1 MKKIISFLLLILS
14 IFISA
19 SVNAAD
25 TPITW
30 TEEEL
35 AFMEENPEIH
45 LGVDPAFVPF
55 EFIDV
60 DKEYKGVASDYIKI
74 IEEKTG
80 LDFVVTP
87 DLTWVE
93 AYDLA
98 RNKELDVLPAVSKT
112 VEREQYFLFSTL
124 YYQFKRV
131 IVTRNTETSI
141 GGLEDLDGTTVA
153 VQKNSSHHSYLLS
166 FPEINLSLY
175 DTVEE
180 ALTAVANGSE
190 VSFVGNLATTN
201 FLINEL
207 ALTNLKFIA
216 FKAEEESGLYFAVRN
231 DWPELISIINKVL
244 QTITQEQK
252 MAIHNRW
259 ITIDTQ
265 TDYGPLIRIIA
276 IISSIILAILG
287 VSFFW
292 IVRLRNEIKK
302 RIQIEQDL
310 ILAKRDAE
318 EANEFKSSF
327 MARMSHEIRTPLN
340 AITGMSYLLKKSD
353 VTLTQRMY
361 ADRITQASNNML
373 SIINDILD
381 FSKIEAGK
389 VEIETT
395 TFNLDLLIQ
404 NVVSITSYKI
414 EEQGI
419 GFTLSKD
426 PQIPDWLVGDA
437 KRIEQILLNLLNNAA
452 KFTNQG
458 EISLDIR
465 LIAKE
470 DGRYHISFSVKDTG
484 IGMNEEQIN
493 KLFHP
498 FVQGD
503 STINRRFGGSGLG
516 LSIVKNLV
524 ELMGGTI
531 QVFSTPNQGST
542 FIVSLTLAI
551 DALKEEEM
559 KKALNT
565 HQFAHMNT
573 LVLEKS
579 GTNMNLIDSY
589 LNAFGMHC
597 ELTSSEMRAIAM
609 LEGSSTVFAKP
620 FDLLIVDYNTPSEG
634 GFHFV
639 EQLRSNNKIS
649 KMPKIIMLLP
659 LMKEDLFDQLKS
671 HAIDA
676 GIEKP
681 VIPSIL
687 LNTIV
692 DIFHLKAI
700 TSVRMETKK
709 ETPQWA
715 KSIKVLLAEDNK
727 TNQLIASSLLKQA
740 NIETFIADDGQI
752 AVDLFQ
758 EHENEI
764 DLILMDLHM
773 PVMNGYEASTIIRQ
787 QSEKIPIVA
796 MTADVILGVKEK
808 CEACGMHYYISKPF
822 DPERF
827 IATIVEIIQNNLT
840 SESQPVLNLDKGI
853 KNLGGNRTLYCEVL
867 QIYLQENQETLML
880 MQNHLLQQDY
890 EKAKQL
896 IHKIKG
902 SSGSIGADLLYQHC
916 VLFQKVLGEGD
927 AKVIEAHHS
936 TFIQL
941 FTQLFHD
948 IKEFMKQND
957 H

>member
-1 MKKIISFLLLILS
+1 MKKIIGFLLLILS

-25 TPITW
+25 TSITW

-35 AFMEENPEIH
+35 AFMEANPEIH

-60 DKEYKGVASDYIKI
+60 DDEYKGVASDYIKI

-98 RNKELDVLPAVSKT
+98 KNKNLDVLPAISKT

-124 YYQFKRV
+124 YYHFKRV
-131 IVTRNTETSI
+131 IVTRNTETGI
-141 GGLEDLDGTTVA
+141 GGLDDLDGTTVA

-201 FLINEL
+201 YLVNEL

-216 FKAEEESGLYFAVRN
+216 FEAEEESGLYFAVRN
-231 DWPELISIINKVL
+231 DWPELVSIINKVL

-252 MAIHNRW
+252 MAIHDRW

-265 TDYGPLIRIIA
+265 TDYGPIIRTVA
-276 IISSIILAILG
+276 VISSIALAILG
-287 VSFFW
+287 ISFFW
-292 IVRLRNEIKK
+292 IIRLRNEIKK
-302 RIQIEQDL
+302 RIQMEQDL

-340 AITGMSYLLKKSD
+340 AITGMSYLIKKSD

-389 VEIETT
+389 VEIEIT

-404 NVVSITSYKI
+404 NVVSIASYKI

-426 PQIPDWLVGDA
+426 PQIPVWLMGDS

-452 KFTNQG
+452 KFTSQG

-484 IGMNEEQIN
+484 IGMSEEQIN

-524 ELMGGTI
+524 ELMG
-531 QVFSTPNQGST
+531 
-542 FIVSLTLAI
+542 
-551 DALKEEEM
+551 
-559 KKALNT
+559 
-565 HQFAHMNT
+565 
-573 LVLEKS
+573 
-579 GTNMNLIDSY
+579 
-589 LNAFGMHC
+589 
-597 ELTSSEMRAIAM
+597 
-609 LEGSSTVFAKP
+609 
-620 FDLLIVDYNTPSEG
+620 
-634 GFHFV
+634 
-639 EQLRSNNKIS
+639 
-649 KMPKIIMLLP
+649 
-659 LMKEDLFDQLKS
+659 
-671 HAIDA
+671 
-676 GIEKP
+676 
-681 VIPSIL
+681 
-687 LNTIV
+687 
-692 DIFHLKAI
+692 
-700 TSVRMETKK
+700 
-709 ETPQWA
+709 
-715 KSIKVLLAEDNK
+715 
-727 TNQLIASSLLKQA
+727 
-740 NIETFIADDGQI
+740 
-752 AVDLFQ
+752 
-758 EHENEI
+758 
-764 DLILMDLHM
+764 
-773 PVMNGYEASTIIRQ
+773 
-787 QSEKIPIVA
+787 
-796 MTADVILGVKEK
+796 
-808 CEACGMHYYISKPF
+808 
-822 DPERF
+822 
-827 IATIVEIIQNNLT
+827 
-840 SESQPVLNLDKGI
+840 
-853 KNLGGNRTLYCEVL
+853 
-867 QIYLQENQETLML
+867 
-880 MQNHLLQQDY
+880 
-890 EKAKQL
+890 
-896 IHKIKG
+896 
-902 SSGSIGADLLYQHC
+902 
-916 VLFQKVLGEGD
+916 
-927 AKVIEAHHS
+927 
-936 TFIQL
+936 
-941 FTQLFHD
+941 
-948 IKEFMKQND
+948 
-957 H
+957 